1 MIMALV
7 NPNDEDHIKREE
19 EYNNLIESI
28 KVEEYP
34 HILAG
39 LMLIFVSKRMK
50 LKFLV
55 ENWQQKIETIKNSS
69 LEDIIKTEQQPSR
82 K

>member
-1 MIMALV
+1 MALV
-7 NPNDEDHIKREE
+7 NPNDEDHINREE

-69 LEDIIKTEQQPSR
+69 LEDITKMEQQPSR

>member
-7 NPNDEDHIKREE
+7 NPNDEDHINREE

-69 LEDIIKTEQQPSR
+69 LEDITKMEQQPSR

>member
-1 MIMALV
+1 MALV

-69 LEDIIKTEQQPSR
+69 LEDITKMEQQPSR

>member
-1 MIMALV
+1 MALV
-7 NPNDEDHIKREE
+7 NPNDEEHTKREE

-34 HILAG
+34 YILVG
-39 LMLIFVSKRMK
+39 LMQIFVSKRMK

-55 ENWQQKIETIKNSS
+55 ENWQQKIETLKTSS
-69 LEDIIKTEQQPSR
+69 LEDVTKM
-82 K
+82 

>member
-1 MIMALV
+1 MMALV
-7 NPNDEDHIKREE
+7 NPNDEEHTKREE

-34 HILAG
+34 YILVG
-39 LMLIFVSKRMK
+39 LMQIFVSKRMK

-55 ENWQQKIETIKNSS
+55 ENWQQKIETLKTSS
-69 LEDIIKTEQQPSR
+69 LEDVTKM
-82 K
+82 

>member
-7 NPNDEDHIKREE
+7 NPNDEDHIQREK
-19 EYNNLIESI
+19 EYNDLIDTI

-34 HILAG
+34 HILSG
-39 LMLIFVSKRMK
+39 LMQIFVSKRMK

-55 ENWQQKIETIKNSS
+55 ENWQQKIETLRSS
-69 LEDIIKTEQQPSR
+69 TL
-82 K
+82 

>member
-1 MIMALV
+1 MMALV
-7 NPNDEDHIKREE
+7 NPNDEEHTKREE

-34 HILAG
+34 YILVG
-39 LMLIFVSKRMK
+39 LMQIFISKRMK

-55 ENWQQKIETIKNSS
+55 ENWQ
-69 LEDIIKTEQQPSR
+69 
-82 K
+82 

>member
-1 MIMALV
+1 MMMALV

-34 HILAG
+34 HILTG

-69 LEDIIKTEQQPSR
+69 LEDITKMEQ
-82 K
+82 

>member
-1 MIMALV
+1 MMIALV
-7 NPNDEDHIKREE
+7 EPNDEDHVKREE

-39 LMLIFVSKRMK
+39 LMQIFVSKRMK

-55 ENWQQKIETIKNSS
+55 
-69 LEDIIKTEQQPSR
+69 
-82 K
+82 

>member
-69 LEDIIKTEQQPSR
+69 LEDITKMEQQPSR